1 MNVVLGTSLP
11 EDDIQHL
18 NAKGFRYEVRQNGG
32 EILVFIHDYPLPA
45 CYTPASCTLLVR
57 LLPGYP
63 NTNPDMFWTTPGVR
77 LTTGSAPAAAEVIE
91 VYEGAQWQRWSR
103 HAQQWR
109 PGVDNLQSKLRS
121 VRTELERGR

>member
-1 MNVVLGTSLP
+1 MCAGNHLLP
-11 EDDIQHL
+11 EDDVRYL
-18 NAKGFRYEVRQNGG
+18 NAKGLKYEVRQNSG
-32 EILVFIHDYPLPA
+32 ETLVLIHDYALPS
-45 CYTPASCTLLVR
+45 CYAPASCTLLIR

-77 LTTGSAPAAAEVIE
+77 LATGAAPAAADVIE
-91 VYEGAQWQRWSR
+91 IYEGTQWQRWSR

-109 PGVDNLQSKLRS
+109 PGVDNLQTKLRS